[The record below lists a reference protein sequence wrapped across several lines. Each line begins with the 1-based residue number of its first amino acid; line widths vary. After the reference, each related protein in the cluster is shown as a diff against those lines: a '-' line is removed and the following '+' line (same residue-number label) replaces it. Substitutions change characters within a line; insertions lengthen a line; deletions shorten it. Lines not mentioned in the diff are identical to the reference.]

1 MIVVEKGFVVHVD
14 GCRTDQVFAAVYLFV
29 CFLHDIS
36 KYNADGITKLHAE
49 MFHDESWKPFI
60 LELKGRRSRV
70 TKTFNPI
77 QCEQRLQEF
86 LYACISNNIIY

>member
-1 MIVVEKGFVVHVD
+1 MSMAVVRIRFLP
-14 GCRTDQVFAAVYLFV
+14 LFICLSV
-29 CFLHDIS
+29 FLHDIS

-77 QCEQRLQEF
+77 QCEQRSQEF
-86 LYACISNNIIY
+86 LYARISNNIIY